1 MGKDKVKIESQFKSV
16 KTHGKLK
23 LLDIYVYIYFPC
35 LSVCLCLISV
45 NKADPIGPKF
55 CVAACTS
62 QGWMELKV
70 KMCKEKNDATFIIFK
85 NAQTCEIKFTKKND
99 SSL

>member
-1 MGKDKVKIESQFKSV
+1 MGKDKVKIESQFKSI
-16 KTHGKLK
+16 KTREKLK
-23 LLDIYVYIYFPC
+23 LLDIYIYKYFPC

-62 QGWMELKV
+62 PGMDGIKDKNVQG
-70 KMCKEKNDATFIIFK
+70 
-85 NAQTCEIKFTKKND
+85 KK
-99 SSL
+99 